1 MRLRAAR
8 ACTVNPDA
16 HLSTRACSKARAE
29 SRPTNPLLQRNPMQS
44 NFDLSKLA
52 QALKNVGDC
61 GAALI
66 QDCTARAKDG
76 AVSGANIE
84 DLKSAIFDTWT
95 LIAPRAE
102 AADTDPALA
111 EQERKLKTSA
121 PSQETAKDSR
131 FIDGRTHGPTSPFSG
146 CGDIELGRGIDA
158 PSVSDIFN
166 TQGQASSVDDH
177 DVAAVF
183 GGDRLAEG

>member
-1 MRLRAAR
+1 
-8 ACTVNPDA
+8 
-16 HLSTRACSKARAE
+16 
-29 SRPTNPLLQRNPMQS
+29 MQS

-111 EQERKLKTSA
+111 ERKLKTSA
-121 PSQETAKDSR
+121 PTQETAKDSR

-158 PSVSDIFN
+158 PSIDSIFN
-166 TQGQASSVDDH
+166 TRGEASSAEDH

-183 GGDRLAEG
+183 GGSKPVLGEG